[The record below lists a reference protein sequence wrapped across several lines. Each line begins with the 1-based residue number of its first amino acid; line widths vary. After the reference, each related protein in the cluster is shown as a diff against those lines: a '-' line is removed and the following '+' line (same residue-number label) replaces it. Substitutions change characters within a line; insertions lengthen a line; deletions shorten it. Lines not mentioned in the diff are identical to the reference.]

1 MTKIKITPFH
11 LDRVPNGFMHHKATT
26 SCPFVLLII
35 LHLSLIS
42 LLASCTGRRTSRSTS
57 ADTIALA
64 PAPTFSADS
73 ALAFIEAQCAFGPRV
88 PGSTAHE
95 ACGDWIAAKFTA
107 LGATVSQQHTQ
118 VTGYDGRPLP
128 CRNIMASMNPEAT
141 DRVLITAHWDSR
153 AWADND
159 RDDANHHTPVSAAN
173 DGASGVAVMLEMARV
188 LPQQPLVCGVDF
200 VCFDVEDQGTPQW
213 AETDDDEQQSFW
225 CLGSRYW
232 ANEAYA
238 NGYSAR
244 YAINLDMVGGRGARF
259 EMEGFSCQFAS
270 PLVNMVW
277 HLADQMGFGEY
288 FPLRKGGYVTDDHV
302 SVSQLA
308 RIPSIDIVPHV
319 SDGHSSFGPTWHTVS
334 DTPENIDPAVLK
346 AVGQTI
352 LQLLYND
359 NKK

>member
-1 MTKIKITPFH
+1 MMIPSRSFYHILFISS
-11 LDRVPNGFMHHKATT
+11 F
-26 SCPFVLLII
+26 LIF
-35 LHLSLIS
+35 S
-42 LLASCTGRRTSRSTS
+42 SCTGYKTKGGSA

-64 PAPTFSADS
+64 PAPSFIADS
-73 ALAFIEAQCAFGPRV
+73 AMSYIKAQCAFGPRV
-88 PGSTAHE
+88 PGSAAHE
-95 ACGDWIAAKFTA
+95 ACGDWIARQFAAF
-107 LGATVSQQHTQ
+107 GTVVNEQRTELA
-118 VTGYDGRPLP
+118 GYDGQLLP
-128 CRNIMASMNPEAT
+128 CRNMMASFNPDCT

-159 RDDANHHTPVSAAN
+159 REAANHHTPVPAAN

-188 LPQQPLVCGVDF
+188 LSQLPLDCGVDF
-200 VCFDVEDQGTPQW
+200 VCFDLEDQGTPQW
-213 AETDDDEQQSFW
+213 AEDDDAEDNFW

-238 NGYSAR
+238 TGYAAR
-244 YAINLDMVGGRGARF
+244 YAINLDMVGGQGARF
-259 EMEGFSCQFAS
+259 EMELFSQQFAA

-277 HLADQMGFGEY
+277 HLAAQLGYGDY
-288 FPLRKGGYVTDDHV
+288 FPLRRGGYVTDDHV

-308 RIPSIDIVPHV
+308 RIPAIDIVPHV
-319 SDGHSSFGPTWHTVS
+319 SDGRSSFGPTWHTLE

-346 AVGQTI
+346 AVGQTL